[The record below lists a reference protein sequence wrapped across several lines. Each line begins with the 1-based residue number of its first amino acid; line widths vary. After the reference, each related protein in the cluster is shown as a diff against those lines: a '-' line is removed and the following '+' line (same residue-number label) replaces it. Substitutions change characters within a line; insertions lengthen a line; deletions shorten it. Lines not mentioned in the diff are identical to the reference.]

1 MRKRKKKKKEK
12 FEGKYL
18 EEKNWKSWTVRREG
32 LFGMRNTEERAIRWV
47 LNNSVKLCLP
57 AHNPDL
63 GWKSRLKFQNFAAS

>member
-47 LNNSVKLCLP
+47 LNNSGETLP
-57 AHNPDL
+57 SSP
-63 GWKSRLKFQNFAAS
+63 

>member
-47 LNNSVKLCLP
+47 LNNSGETLP
-57 AHNPDL
+57 P
-63 GWKSRLKFQNFAAS
+63 SP

>member
-47 LNNSVKLCLP
+47 LNNSGETLLSSP
-57 AHNPDL
+57 
-63 GWKSRLKFQNFAAS
+63 

>member
-47 LNNSVKLCLP
+47 LNNSGETLP
-57 AHNPDL
+57 
-63 GWKSRLKFQNFAAS
+63 SRP